1 MQKASCRAQRAPR
14 FIMFHR
20 APNSDDLGENVSGR
34 TEPTSSENS
43 RSVSRLLKHKLVQN
57 AASLYG
63 VQIATYAVPLVTIPY
78 LARVLGVSGWGLV
91 AIAQGFGSYI
101 ALLGEYGFGLSA
113 TREVARQRDDRDKLA
128 DIFAGVLG
136 AKLALVALSIPL
148 AIFASR
154 WVSVFRE
161 HSSLLWAALF
171 WALAQGFNVMWHFQ

>member
-1 MQKASCRAQRAPR
+1 MRKASCRPR
-14 FIMFHR
+14 QARPSIMFR
-20 APNSDDLGENVSGR
+20 KTLNSNGPSETSSGN
-34 TEPTSSENS
+34 TETTVSENS
-43 RSVSRLLKHKLVQN
+43 RSVSKLLKHKLVQN

-113 TREVARQRDDRDKLA
+113 TREVARQRDDREKLA

-136 AKLALVALSIPL
+136 AKLALLAISIPL
-148 AIFASR
+148 A
-154 WVSVFRE
+154 
-161 HSSLLWAALF
+161 
-171 WALAQGFNVMWHFQ
+171 